1 MAKKE
6 KKWSSLTK
14 AKKIE
19 WLRGAID
26 KILTGMPRTAARTT
40 KRLTDVNSMLSDKI
54 DKLSAKCPS
63 GDFASR
69 ANRLAGGMA

>member
-26 KILTGMPRTAARTT
+26 KILTRMPAHEPAGRIDARVLGCT
-40 KRLTDVNSMLSDKI
+40 
-54 DKLSAKCPS
+54 
-63 GDFASR
+63 
-69 ANRLAGGMA
+69 GGYRCGLFP